1 MKPPK
6 CSSSPVSVVNHPQPS
21 EAGGELRLRR
31 PNREGVVPIAAHVD
45 GLLPADHQARQVWAI
60 IIQLDL
66 SAFYSEIRVT
76 AGRPGRSAID
86 PQLLVALWVYGLSQ
100 GEMEGRAIARLCVEH
115 VAYMWL
121 CGGVTVNEHT
131 LNDFRVQHEAGLDGL
146 LTQVVMSLS
155 GAGLVG
161 WETQAQDGM
170 RVRAS
175 AGAASFHRQPT
186 LEKHLAASQTQVAAL
201 ESEASSTCESAPVP
215 PLPPRQQAARERAVN
230 ERIIRLEAAL
240 AELPAVQAV
249 KPAKER
255 AEARVSSTDPQA
267 RVMKMADG
275 GFRPAYNW
283 QFATD
288 VLAQVIV
295 GVDLV
300 NHGSDMGEME
310 PMLRQ
315 LQRRYAR
322 LPIAWLIDGG
332 FVKLSDF
339 ESWGSSVQLFAP
351 VPKPKDLD
359 RDPYQPLPNDS
370 PVIAAWRERM
380 GTTTAK
386 TTYKL
391 RAATAECV
399 NAQARTQH
407 GLQQSGVRGI
417 AKNRCLALWV
427 ALTHNLL
434 VWIREL
440 GTTLLPRL
448 QTPSLPTA

>member
-1 MKPPK
+1 MRTPK
-6 CSSSPVSVVNHPQPS
+6 FSTSPESAENHPHPN
-21 EAGGELRLRR
+21 EAGAGLRLRR
-31 PNREGVVPIAAHVD
+31 PNREGIVPIAAHID
-45 GLLPADHQARQVWAI
+45 GLLAEDHQARQVWAI

-76 AGRPGRSAID
+76 AGHPGRPAID
-86 PQLLVALWVYGLSQ
+86 PQLLVALWTYGLSQ

-131 LNDFRVQHEAGLDGL
+131 LNDFRVQHEAGLDDL
-146 LTQVVMSLS
+146 LTQVVVGMTE
-155 GAGLVG
+155 AGLVG

-186 LEKHLAASQTQVAAL
+186 LERHLAASQTQVAAL
-201 ESEASSTCESAPVP
+201 DSESASGCEATA
-215 PLPPRQQAARERAVN
+215 LPPRQQSARERAVN
-230 ERIIRLEAAL
+230 ERIDRLEAAL
-240 AELPAVQAV
+240 AELPAVQAA
-249 KPAKER
+249 KPAKKQ

-300 NHGSDMGEME
+300 NHGSDRGEME

-434 VWIREL
+434 VWIRDL

>member
-1 MKPPK
+1 LAIP
-6 CSSSPVSVVNHPQPS
+6 
-21 EAGGELRLRR
+21 
-31 PNREGVVPIAAHVD
+31 AHVD
-45 GLLPADHQARQVWAI
+45 GLLPADHQARQVWAMVT
-60 IIQLDL
+60 QLDL
-66 SAFYSEIRVT
+66 SAFYAEIGVT
-76 AGRPGRSAID
+76 ANRPGRAAID

-100 GEMEGRAIARLCVEH
+100 GEMEGRVINRLCVEH
-115 VAYMWL
+115 LAYMWL

-146 LTQVVMSLS
+146 LTQVVLRLS
-155 GAGLVG
+155 EAGLVG

-201 ESEASSTCESAPVP
+201 ESESASAAAAVPVAAR
-215 PLPPRQQAARERAVN
+215 LQAARERAVYD
-230 ERIIRLEAAL
+230 RVARLEAAL

-249 KPAKER
+249 KPANER
-255 AEARVSSTDPQA
+255 AEARVSSTDAQA

-300 NHGSDMGEME
+300 NHGSDKGEME

-315 LQRRYAR
+315 LQRRYDR
-322 LPIAWLIDGG
+322 LPAAWLIDGG

-339 ESWGSSVQLFAP
+339 ESWGGSVRLFAP
-351 VPKPKDLD
+351 VPKPKDPG
-359 RDPYQPLPNDS
+359 RDPYRPLPNDS

-380 GTTTAK
+380 GSAAAK
-386 TTYKL
+386 AIYKL

-407 GLQQSGVRGI
+407 GVQQSGVRGI

-434 VWIREL
+434 IWIREL
-440 GTTLLPRL
+440 GTALVARPLAAAPH
-448 QTPSLPTA
+448 TA

>member
-1 MKPPK
+1 MKPSK
-6 CSSSPVSVVNHPQPS
+6 WSSSPVSAVNHLNSS
-21 EAGGELRLRR
+21 EGGTALRLRR
-31 PNREGVVPIAAHVD
+31 PNREGILPIAAHVD

-60 IIQLDL
+60 ILQLDL
-66 SAFYSEIRVT
+66 STFYSEIRVT
-76 AGRPGRSAID
+76 TGHPGRAAID

-131 LNDFRVQHEAGLDGL
+131 LNDFRVQHEAGLDEL
-146 LTQVVMSLS
+146 LTQVVLRLS
-155 GAGLVG
+155 EAGLVG

-186 LEKHLAASQTQVAAL
+186 LERHLAASQTQVAGL
-201 ESEASSTCESAPVP
+201 DSESASGCEAT
-215 PLPPRQQAARERAVN
+215 PLSPRQQAARERAVN
-230 ERIIRLEAAL
+230 ERIERLEAAL

-300 NHGSDMGEME
+300 NHGSDRGEME

-322 LPIAWLIDGG
+322 LPIAWLVDGG

-351 VPKPKDLD
+351 VPKPKDPD
-359 RDPYQPLPNDS
+359 RDPYQPLPDDS

-380 GTTTAK
+380 GSAAAK

-448 QTPSLPTA
+448 QTSSLPTA